1 MMKKISLTLLALV
14 SIIMVN
20 AQTPVF
26 PDGDFENC
34 WEQYT
39 VSEGSKAGQKYWD
52 FKEESFIATL
62 NSLYELD
69 GAQGI
74 APLTAFREEDA
85 YEGNYSLKLVS
96 DTMVFGNQRIFLP
109 GAVGTFLIDFIG
121 IDCQLGTP
129 WSGKPTSFSGYMKYI
144 PANGDSAAME
154 VVLLSNAHG
163 GVVVGSGKQV
173 FTSAINAYAPFKIDI
188 AYTGQYEPDS
198 IIVIASASADYDF
211 TNIDSLMNCQGQVGS
226 ELYLDNLAFGY
237 ENGIKESVM
246 SQVNVMVSPNP
257 VADRITLTLNENVEG
272 QIAIYDIT
280 GKCVT
285 NTTINGSQLNID
297 ASAFAAG
304 TYIINVMAHNQL
316 IASKR
321 FIKE

>member
-14 SIIMVN
+14 SIVMVN
-20 AQTPVF
+20 AQKPVF

-52 FKEESFIATL
+52 FKEESFIVTL

-109 GAVGTFLIDFIG
+109 GAVGNFLIDFIG

-129 WSGKPTSFSGYMKYI
+129 WAGKPTSFSGYMKYI

-154 VVLLSNAHG
+154 VVLLNNAHG

-173 FTSAINAYAPFKIDI
+173 FTSAINAYSPFKIDI
-188 AYTGQYEPDS
+188 EYTGQYEPDS

-226 ELYLDNLAFGY
+226 ELYLDNLTFGY
-237 ENGIKESVM
+237 ETGVKESIM

-257 VADRITLTLNENVEG
+257 VADQVNITLGENIEG
-272 QIAIYDIT
+272 QIAVYDIT
-280 GKCVT
+280 GKCVA
-285 NTTINGSQLNID
+285 TTAIHGNQLNLD

-304 TYIINVMAHNQL
+304 TYIINVMAQNRL
-316 IASKR
+316 VASKR
-321 FIKE
+321 FVKE